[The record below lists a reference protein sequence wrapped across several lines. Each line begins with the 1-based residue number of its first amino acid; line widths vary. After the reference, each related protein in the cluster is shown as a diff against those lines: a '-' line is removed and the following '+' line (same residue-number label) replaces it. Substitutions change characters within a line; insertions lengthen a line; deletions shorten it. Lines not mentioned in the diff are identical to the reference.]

1 MRKKIPSNEILRSV
15 IPTNE
20 KCKSENKKENKA
32 DKSQPESFNS
42 ISEITTRSEIG
53 VDIGRTWVG
62 FGPKTPIRSTTA
74 VDKRQSISDHFL
86 YRLNRMSGFSDGG
99 LVGSVF
105 RVSKDEDKSS
115 DRWWPENGS

>member
-1 MRKKIPSNEILRSV
+1 VDFVSLTIV
-15 IPTNE
+15 
-20 KCKSENKKENKA
+20 
-32 DKSQPESFNS
+32 QVQV
-42 ISEITTRSEIG
+42 G

-115 DRWWPENGS
+115 YDGMKMDLKKRK